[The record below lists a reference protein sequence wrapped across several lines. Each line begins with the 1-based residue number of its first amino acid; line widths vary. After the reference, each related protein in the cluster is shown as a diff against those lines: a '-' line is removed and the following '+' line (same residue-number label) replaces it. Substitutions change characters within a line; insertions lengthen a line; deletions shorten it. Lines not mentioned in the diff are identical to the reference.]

1 MPYSPGMGQPW
12 QKERKLQTRARIVGA
27 ASRLLFRRGLH
38 GTSVGR
44 LMKEAG
50 LTVGGF
56 YAHFRSKEELVLES
70 FRAMLNATQ
79 ESLRQLPGPNRQAA
93 FRALYLSD
101 HHRDH
106 PESGCPVLALAFE
119 TAGQSASFRRKFA
132 AELNRAL
139 TERENIFTGNEPR
152 AKALREY
159 SLLIG
164 AQLLARATAGTPLSD
179 EILQAAREGAP

>member
-1 MPYSPGMGQPW
+1 MGKPW
-12 QKERKLQTRARIVGA
+12 QKERKLHSRARIVGA
-27 ASRLLFRRGLH
+27 ASRLLFSRGLH

-70 FRAMLNATQ
+70 FRAMLKATQ
-79 ESLRQLPGPNRQAA
+79 ESLQQLPGPNRRAA
-93 FRALYLSD
+93 FRAIYLSD
-101 HHRDH
+101 RHRDH

-132 AELNRAL
+132 AELGRTL
-139 TERENIFTGNEPR
+139 TEREKIFGSHEPR
-152 AKALREY
+152 AEVLREY

-179 EILQAAREGAP
+179 EVLHAAREGAH